1 MSDNLGV
8 MFDSMMERWSQ
19 QQEIP
24 FMDMALSFIV
34 ACILA
39 VYILAVYKYITKRG
53 FYSPNFAK
61 TLVGLP
67 VITTAIVFAMQVN
80 VLVSLGMVG
89 ALSIV
94 RFRNAVKD
102 SLDLLFL
109 FWSISIGIVC
119 GTSVY
124 SIAVFASLILTVML
138 LAVDLIPS
146 RNRIYILVVN
156 ASADTTEA
164 AIMEELA
171 YHCTYEMVR
180 TRTCKPDSLDL
191 LIEVKTKEGAELVK
205 DVAAVAGVK
214 NVSLVAHDGEVR
226 Y

>member
-1 MSDNLGV
+1 MDLNEIIASSLAQRWADQQAIPMLEMVFSFGV
-8 MFDSMMERWSQ
+8 VFL
-19 QQEIP
+19 
-24 FMDMALSFIV
+24 LSFYVLFI
-34 ACILA
+34 
-39 VYILAVYKYITKRG
+39 YKLMTKRG

-61 TLVGLP
+61 TLVAMP

-102 SLDLLFL
+102 PLDLLFL

-124 SIAVFASLILTVML
+124 TIAIFASVVVTIMLFVM
-138 LAVDLIPS
+138 DYIP
-146 RNRIYILVVN
+146 NRCNAYILVLTCD
-156 ASADTTEA
+156 AD
-164 AIMEELA
+164 IEEDALMQTIA
-171 YHCTYEMVR
+171 PHCQSKTVR
-180 TRTCKPDSLDL
+180 TRTRKAQRMDL
-191 LIEVKTKEGAELVK
+191 LVEVKTKQDAALVS
-205 DVAAVAGVK
+205 AVADCAGVQ

>member
-1 MSDNLGV
+1 MSITEVISSSL
-8 MFDSMMERWSQ
+8 FDRWTE

-24 FMDMALSFIV
+24 MMEMAVSFV
-34 ACILA
+34 VVCLLA
-39 VYILAVYKYITKRG
+39 FYVLLVYKQISKRG

-67 VITTAIVFAMQVN
+67 IITTAIVFAMQVN

-102 SLDLLFL
+102 PLDLLFL

-119 GTSVY
+119 GTSIY
-124 SIAVFASLILTVML
+124 TIAVFASLMITVVL
-138 LAVDLIPS
+138 FIIDFIPS
-146 RNRIYILVVN
+146 RCDAHILVLNCEATTVE
-156 ASADTTEA
+156 ADLLT
-164 AIMEELA
+164 AIA
-171 YHCTYEMVR
+171 PFCKHSVVR
-180 TRTCKPDSLDL
+180 TRTRKATSLDL
-191 LIEVKTKEGAELVK
+191 LVELKTKKDADLVE
-205 DVAAVAGVK
+205 AAAKVAGVQK
-214 NVSLVAHDGEVR
+214 VSLIAHDGEVR